1 LASFVHLDV
10 DHEQGAGYIFR
21 TFISLLQSDRID
33 GARSRVLRFV
43 LVAGLAFSSSAA
55 KAIDGTEIGQAIAD
69 CERKVSDACGTVG
82 LAYSDPA
89 NDQYDIFLSLRFLQ
103 EACRGN
109 HAASCGRLAL
119 VYLEG
124 SEDIEADRATA
135 GRFAIKG
142 CSLFDK
148 TACEVAE
155 TVFAEA
161 SSDQFD
167 AEKALRYRRV
177 NCDQGGWRSCE
188 DLARIYY
195 NLGEFAPA
203 EQVAAKACD
212 PAHSEQRSVCEFA
225 AGLRQRRQEIEQALA
240 ERHEAQRRRLAER
253 ERASQVVQSFLGQGK
268 YDSAI
273 YAAIYHSRQL
283 ADARIALEAT
293 LQAGALGSVY
303 KDHLYVLDYWFPSG
317 RLNAAVNAEIERRSR
332 GDDCGIY
339 NCTNMPGASSRRW
352 AAGAGRTA
360 ASRSSSSASSFQPAR
375 MKSAAEIS
383 RETRS
388 RYRTAH
394 CTMNNNAN
402 RYLCN

>member
-1 LASFVHLDV
+1 MAVLHWSTSRDPKISKPIGPR
-10 DHEQGAGYIFR
+10 QAG
-21 TFISLLQSDRID
+21 L
-33 GARSRVLRFV
+33 RSRGVRC
-43 LVAGLAFSSSAA
+43 SIKQRA
-55 KAIDGTEIGQAIAD
+55 KLPRQSLQRRRPINSTR
-69 CERKVSDACGTVG
+69 RK
-82 LAYSDPA
+82 P
-89 NDQYDIFLSLRFLQ
+89 
-103 EACRGN
+103 
-109 HAASCGRLAL
+109 
-119 VYLEG
+119 
-124 SEDIEADRATA
+124 
-135 GRFAIKG
+135 
-142 CSLFDK
+142 
-148 TACEVAE
+148 
-155 TVFAEA
+155 
-161 SSDQFD
+161 
-167 AEKALRYRRV
+167 LRYRRV
-177 NCDQGGWRSCE
+177 NCDLGGWRSCE

-225 AGLRQRRQEIEQALA
+225 ASLRQRRQEIEQALD

-253 ERASQVVQSFLGQGK
+253 ERTSQVVQSFLGQGK

-283 ADARIALEAT
+283 ADARTALEAT

-383 RETRS
+383 RETRN

>member
-1 LASFVHLDV
+1 
-10 DHEQGAGYIFR
+10 
-21 TFISLLQSDRID
+21 
-33 GARSRVLRFV
+33 
-43 LVAGLAFSSSAA
+43 
-55 KAIDGTEIGQAIAD
+55 
-69 CERKVSDACGTVG
+69 
-82 LAYSDPA
+82 
-89 NDQYDIFLSLRFLQ
+89 
-103 EACRGN
+103 
-109 HAASCGRLAL
+109 
-119 VYLEG
+119 
-124 SEDIEADRATA
+124 
-135 GRFAIKG
+135 
-142 CSLFDK
+142 
-148 TACEVAE
+148 
-155 TVFAEA
+155 
-161 SSDQFD
+161 
-167 AEKALRYRRV
+167 
-177 NCDQGGWRSCE
+177 
-188 DLARIYY
+188 
-195 NLGEFAPA
+195 
-203 EQVAAKACD
+203 
-212 PAHSEQRSVCEFA
+212 EQRSVCEFA
-225 AGLRQRRQEIEQALA
+225 ASLRQRRQEIEQALA

-283 ADARIALEAT
+283 ADARTALEAT

-360 ASRSSSSASSFQPAR
+360 ASRSSSSSASSFQPAR

-383 RETRS
+383 RETRN